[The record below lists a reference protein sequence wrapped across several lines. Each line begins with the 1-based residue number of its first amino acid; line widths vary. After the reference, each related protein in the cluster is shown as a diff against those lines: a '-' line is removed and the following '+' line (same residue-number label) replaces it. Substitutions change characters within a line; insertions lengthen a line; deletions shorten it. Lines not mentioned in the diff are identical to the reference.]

1 MIQGETMSTS
11 ITLLANGYLEVLCTD
26 PWLSP
31 LRRHYII
38 RRVVDY
44 ASICIQ

>member
-1 MIQGETMSTS
+1 MSTS

-38 RRVVDY
+38 RRTVDY